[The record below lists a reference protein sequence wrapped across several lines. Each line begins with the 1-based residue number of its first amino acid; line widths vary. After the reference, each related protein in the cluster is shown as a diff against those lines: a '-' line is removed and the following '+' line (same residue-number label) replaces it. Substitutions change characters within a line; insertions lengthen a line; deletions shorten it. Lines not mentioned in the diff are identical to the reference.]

1 MSGKR
6 RFCYHCSEYVSKS
19 TYFEHQKELISR
31 KSNDDSLQLQDDEHT
46 DDFDSSNDEPEYIV
60 SAQQCWPSTN
70 LNQCQYT
77 CGDGSA
83 ESHVTMVGV
92 VIHRELYLYLP
103 LSSPAA
109 SLNLTGALFFTRCSC
124 IRSNKFKSQLLTTSS
139 RRSRTS
145 YGYNR
150 EQKEE
155 NWNRHPSEV
164 TQA

>member
-19 TYFEHQKELISR
+19 TYFEHQKELIGR

-77 CGDGSA
+77 CVCDGGP
-83 ESHVTMVGV
+83 T
-92 VIHRELYLYLP
+92 
-103 LSSPAA
+103 
-109 SLNLTGALFFTRCSC
+109 
-124 IRSNKFKSQLLTTSS
+124 
-139 RRSRTS
+139 
-145 YGYNR
+145 
-150 EQKEE
+150 
-155 NWNRHPSEV
+155 
-164 TQA
+164 

>member
-19 TYFEHQKELISR
+19 TYFEHQKELIGR

-46 DDFDSSNDEPEYIV
+46 DDFDSSNDETEYIG
-60 SAQQCWPSTN
+60 Q
-70 LNQCQYT
+70 
-77 CGDGSA
+77 GDGSA

-109 SLNLTGALFFTRCSC
+109 SLNLTGALFFTRVRNS
-124 IRSNKFKSQLLTTSS
+124 
-139 RRSRTS
+139 
-145 YGYNR
+145 
-150 EQKEE
+150 
-155 NWNRHPSEV
+155 
-164 TQA
+164 